1 MKTDTPQTIYLKD
14 YTPPAFMVDTAD
26 LDFVIESVGTTVTAT
41 LAMRRNPAVAAQPL
55 ILDGDGLETL
65 SVAVDGQNVPFSVT
79 PNTLTIADVPDA
91 FTLQTIVRIDPDK
104 NTRLSGLYRS
114 KDGYF
119 TQCEAQGFRRITW
132 FLDRPDVMSTYT
144 VTLHADK
151 ETLPVL
157 LANGNPVAAGDEADG
172 KHWARWAD
180 PFKKPA
186 YLFAIV
192 AGRLDVLKDSFTTA
206 SGRSVQLAIYV
217 EPGKLDQ
224 CPHAMEALKKSMK
237 WDEERFGLECDLD
250 HYMIVAVGDFNM
262 GAMENKGLNIFN
274 TKYVLARRDVAPMSI
289 SRTSTASSRM
299 NISTT
304 GPATASPAATGSS
317 SR

>member
-1 MKTDTPQTIYLKD
+1 MPRQTMKTNTPQTIYLKD
-14 YTPPAFMVDTAD
+14 YTQPPYWIDTVD
-26 LDFVIESVGTTVTAT
+26 LDFDIGAGGTTVRAT

-55 ILDGDGLETL
+55 ILDGDELETL
-65 SVAVDGQNVPFSVT
+65 SVAVDGQKWPFSET
-79 PNTLTIADVPDA
+79 PTQLTLSDLPDA
-91 FTLQTIVRIDPDK
+91 FTLTTEVRIQPDN

-151 ETLPVL
+151 AAFPVL
-157 LANGNPVAAGDEADG
+157 LANGNPVAQGIKADG
-172 KHWARWAD
+172 KHWAKWED
-180 PFKKPA
+180 PFRKPA
-186 YLFAIV
+186 YLFAVV
-192 AGRLDVLKDSFTTA
+192 AGKLDELKDTFTTA
-206 SGRSVQLAIYV
+206 SGRTVQLAIYV

-224 CPHAMEALKKSMK
+224 CPHAMEALKKSMQ
-237 WDEERFGLECDLD
+237 WDEQRFGLECDLD

-274 TKYVLARRDVAPMSI
+274 TKYVLARSDVA
-289 SRTSTASSRM
+289 TDVDFE
-299 NISTT
+299 NIDRVVAHEYFHNWT
-304 GPATASPAATGSS
+304 GNRVTC
-317 SR
+317 RD

>member
-1 MKTDTPQTIYLKD
+1 MKTDTPQTVYLKD
-14 YTPPAFMVDTAD
+14 YAPPAFLIDTAD
-26 LDFVIESVGTTVTAT
+26 LDFNIGGAGTTVSAT

-55 ILDGDGLETL
+55 VLDGEELETL
-65 SVAVDGQNVPFSVT
+65 SVAVDGQKVPFSAT
-79 PNTLTIADVPDA
+79 PTTLTLNDLPDA
-91 FTLQTIVRIDPDK
+91 FTLQTVVRINPDK
-104 NTRLSGLYRS
+104 NTRLSGMYRS

-144 VTLHADK
+144 VTLHADQEK
-151 ETLPVL
+151 LPVL
-157 LANGNPVAAGDEADG
+157 LANGNPVASGDEADG

-192 AGRLDVLKDSFTTA
+192 AGKLDGLFDRFATA

-224 CPHAMEALKKSMK
+224 CPHAMAALKKSMQ
-237 WDEERFGLECDLD
+237 WDEQRFGLECDLD
-250 HYMIVAVGDFNM
+250 HYMIVA
-262 GAMENKGLNIFN
+262 
-274 TKYVLARRDVAPMSI
+274 
-289 SRTSTASSRM
+289 
-299 NISTT
+299 
-304 GPATASPAATGSS
+304 
-317 SR
+317 

>member
-206 SGRSVQLAIYV
+206 SGRSVQLAIHV

-224 CPHAMEALKKSMK
+224 CPHAMEALKKSM
-237 WDEERFGLECDLD
+237 
-250 HYMIVAVGDFNM
+250 
-262 GAMENKGLNIFN
+262 
-274 TKYVLARRDVAPMSI
+274 
-289 SRTSTASSRM
+289 
-299 NISTT
+299 
-304 GPATASPAATGSS
+304 
-317 SR
+317 